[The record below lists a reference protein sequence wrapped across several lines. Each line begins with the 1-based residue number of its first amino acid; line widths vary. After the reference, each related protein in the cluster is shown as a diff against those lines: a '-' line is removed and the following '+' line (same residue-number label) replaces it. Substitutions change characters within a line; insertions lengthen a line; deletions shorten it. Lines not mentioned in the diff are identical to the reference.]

1 MWMLNNDN
9 GCSLVCIINGML
21 HVRQTFLH
29 DGEHLEISSPDLT
42 RELPT
47 ARVALSAI
55 ALALVIEFLLC
66 GPGV

>member
-1 MWMLNNDN
+1 
-9 GCSLVCIINGML
+9 ML